1 MLIAH
6 ELEGVQKHDYIGF
19 ILNND
24 EDRHTLHRVLS
35 SITIHLTQVGYED
48 DYEVL
53 ALYTRV
59 WSLALFFFDYTFV
72 RLF

>member
-6 ELEGVQKHDYIGF
+6 ELEGVQKHDF
-19 ILNND
+19 IVSILDND
-24 EDRHTLHRVLS
+24 EDRHTLHRVSMRSLS

-53 ALYTRV
+53 ALYT
-59 WSLALFFFDYTFV
+59 
-72 RLF
+72 